1 MEVYND
7 ENALAEKGHVLSR
20 LASSYR
26 RAGRA
31 DFIEFLNNDVR
42 GGLSKT
48 DDLYAVTLE
57 LENRFLMREG
67 YYQKAIDNFTSLK
80 TDFAE
85 NETNHKNA
93 LFGLGYIHYVLLE
106 DFATGRK
113 YFDELVTTYPD
124 DKLMT
129 PNAILLIGDG
139 DNIYESTE
147 NFQSALSKQEPD
159 RYGLIGNYPNP
170 FNPETRIRYSLP
182 EESHVRL
189 TIYNIRGER

>member
-1 MEVYND
+1 
-7 ENALAEKGHVLSR
+7 
-20 LASSYR
+20 
-26 RAGRA
+26 
-31 DFIEFLNNDVR
+31 
-42 GGLSKT
+42 
-48 DDLYAVTLE
+48 
-57 LENRFLMREG
+57 MREG
-67 YYQKAIDNFTSLK
+67 YYQKTIDNFTSLK